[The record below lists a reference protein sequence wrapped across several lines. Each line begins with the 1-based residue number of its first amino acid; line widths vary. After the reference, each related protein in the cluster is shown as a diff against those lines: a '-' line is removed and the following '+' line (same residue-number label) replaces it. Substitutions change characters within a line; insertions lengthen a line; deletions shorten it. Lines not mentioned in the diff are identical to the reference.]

1 MMVKVLMQVKMKNL
15 KLLTLTLGNEYKL
28 IFLSQDSILLFI
40 LQCIKSTRHATGTLA
55 EKHEVTKI
63 TRT

>member
-1 MMVKVLMQVKMKNL
+1 MVKVLMQVKMKNL

-40 LQCIKSTRHATGTLA
+40 LQCIKSTQHATGTLA